1 MTTSIPTGY
10 GPSESRPHSWK
21 AAPKTHPLPQPSSH
35 RTTVLRHTP
44 FRLSSLVCT
53 HSPASLAL
61 FWPGLSKL
69 TVPLFAEGGAELHTI
84 DELPYN
90 QGAYNRV
97 TIAEIGR
104 YIIC

>member
-21 AAPKTHPLPQPSSH
+21 AVPKTHPLPQPSSH

-44 FRLSSLVCT
+44 FRLSPWFAPIPLPVWRCFGQVCQ
-53 HSPASLAL
+53 
-61 FWPGLSKL
+61 KL
-69 TVPLFAEGGAELHTI
+69 TVPLCAEGGAELHTI

-97 TIAEIGR
+97 TSAEIGR
-104 YIIC
+104 YII